1 MLVVP
6 VMMVVGGVRVVMV
19 REVFGLPVSRRIFI
33 SADIT
38 GAHTGQSPTAHHT
51 V

>member
-6 VMMVVGGVRVVMV
+6 VVMVVGGVRMVMV
-19 REVFGLPVSRRIFI
+19 REVFGLLVSRRIFI

-38 GAHTGQSPTAHHT
+38 GADTGQSPATHHT